1 MSFYLCLS
9 SLIKKNMT
17 TLLLILA
24 IILVVLGIIGCIVPG
39 LPGPALSFLAM
50 VAYNFTNADN
60 PFSTSS
66 LIIWGAVAG
75 AVLLGDMLVPA
86 AATKKFGGTKAGV
99 WGGIIGTFV
108 GMFSPIPFG
117 VIWGPLVGAI
127 VGDLLGGKQ
136 IASAMKSGFGSF
148 AGFLLATFFK
158 FVVAVWIGVLV
169 MVKVGMSVWSLL

>member
-1 MSFYLCLS
+1 
-9 SLIKKNMT
+9 MT
-17 TLLLILA
+17 TLLILLA
-24 IILVVLGIIGCIVPG
+24 VVLVILGIIGCIVPG

-50 VAYNFTNADN
+50 IAYQFTEADN
-60 PFSTSS
+60 TFSLTS
-66 LIIWGAVAG
+66 LIVWGIVAG
-75 AVLLGDMLVPA
+75 LALLADMFVPA

-127 VGDLLGGKQ
+127 LGDLLGGNQ
-136 IASAMKSGFGSF
+136 IRSALKSGFGSF

-169 MVKVGMSVWSLL
+169 MVKIGMSVWSLF